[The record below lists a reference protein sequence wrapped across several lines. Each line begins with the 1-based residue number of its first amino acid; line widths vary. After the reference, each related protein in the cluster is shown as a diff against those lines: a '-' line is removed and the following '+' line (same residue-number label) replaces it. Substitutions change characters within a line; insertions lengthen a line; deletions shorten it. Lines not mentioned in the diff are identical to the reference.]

1 MRRCISS
8 GVISTVGTPASA
20 NISLRSAC
28 NICRALA
35 FTLRVIAG
43 SGAPDRAFGVSSLQQ
58 IPLHLLQI
66 DANAR
71 VLVAVKVQGAIA
83 PAKDNDKVWPYTICD
98 MLRGL
103 ANSFG
108 IRGDYFEGPC
118 FRDPL
123 NHMAARMLRVFRK

>member
-1 MRRCISS
+1 MLGACLQSS
-8 GVISTVGTPASA
+8 CHWWPKIRP
-20 NISLRSAC
+20 
-28 NICRALA
+28 
-35 FTLRVIAG
+35 G
-43 SGAPDRAFGVSSLQQ
+43 SGGPLGAFGVSSLQQ

-71 VLVAVKVQGAIA
+71 VLVAVKVQGAIT
-83 PAKDNDKVWPYTICD
+83 PAKDHDKVCPYTICD

-108 IRGDYFEGPC
+108 IRRDYFEGPC

-123 NHMAARMLRVFRK
+123 NHIAARMLRVFRK